1 MSTSFLPHTIFQAT
15 VMLTVG
21 IEVEALVCDLTEQ
34 LTLIQTEVLVAAE
47 ASMVVQVE
55 TIIVMS
61 DSGVII

>member
-1 MSTSFLPHTIFQAT
+1 
-15 VMLTVG
+15 MLTVG
-21 IEVEALVCDLTEQ
+21 IKVEALVCDLTEQ

-61 DSGVII
+61 DSGIII